1 MNKFRFLTAG
11 ESHGKCLTAII
22 EGIPAGF
29 EISSE
34 LINID
39 LKRRQSGYGRGDRMK
54 IEADTV
60 EITSGIRFGKT
71 LGSPI
76 TLVIQNKDF
85 ENWQKI
91 MSVNPEDFTEEKSF
105 TKCRPGHADYSGSIK
120 YNQKDLRNILERSSA
135 RKTAIEVA
143 VGSIAKQILAQFDIK
158 CSSRILQIGSL
169 TAKSEDQRAEGQEDK
184 PVTVESGKWKVESL
198 SSHAP
203 SPDGERICERTELS
217 ESGLRK
223 DGAYCGEA
231 TNAEL
236 LEQRANSRQGWDGVI
251 STENSEI
258 SQEQQTDKNL
268 QPFNLSTNNFHS
280 EIDRVKA
287 MGDTIGGK
295 FEVIFE
301 NLPIGLGSFVHWDR
315 MLDGKIAQSVMSIPA
330 IKVVEIGQNPLG
342 FLGSEYHDEMF
353 LENGKIIHKTN
364 NAGGIEGGMT
374 NGEPIIVKAVMKPIP
389 TMKKPLKTVDLAT
402 MEESEAHFERSDTC
416 AVEACSVVAE
426 ARIAC
431 ILADE
436 ILQKFGGDS
445 LEEILKNYR
454 A

>member
-169 TAKSEDQRAEGQEDK
+169 TVESEDQRAEGQEGK
-184 PVTVESGKWKVESL
+184 PVDEISL
-198 SSHAP
+198 
-203 SPDGERICERTELS
+203 
-217 ESGLRK
+217 
-223 DGAYCGEA
+223 
-231 TNAEL
+231 
-236 LEQRANSRQGWDGVI
+236 
-251 STENSEI
+251 SEI
-258 SQEQQTDKNL
+258 SQEQQTDNSYTSIPPDL
-268 QPFNLSTNNFHS
+268 YTSSFHS

-295 FEVIFE
+295 FEVVFE
-301 NLPIGLGSFVHWDR
+301 NLPVGLGSFVHWDR

-389 TMKKPLKTVDLAT
+389 TMRKPLKTVDLAT